1 LCCFVK
7 NILTKIKIDFI
18 NSKKMSEPK
27 NIIIKKAR
35 VNNLKNISLS
45 IPRNELIV
53 ISGVSGSGKTSLAF
67 DTIFA
72 EGQRKY
78 IESLSSYARQ
88 FLKRMDKPN
97 VDMIEGLSPAIAVDQ
112 KRNNKNPRST
122 VGTLSEVYDYLKLL
136 YLNIGQTISPV
147 SGNVVKKDSY
157 EDVLK
162 YVLNNKGKK
171 YFISIYRKTTKEN
184 YVRELEVLLNKGF
197 TRLIIEDEFY
207 TIESVLTSEKK
218 HLDFQV
224 LIDRGVVHVGDENFK
239 FKVVEVC
246 KEAFFEGEGRLLV
259 TFPHEKK
266 EFSNRFEL
274 DGIKFL
280 EPSINLFSFNNPYG
294 ACSECGGFG
303 NVLGFDENKIIPN
316 KNLSIFSNCIAP
328 WRTEKMKV
336 WLKPLI
342 SNNREYKVNI
352 HKPFNQL
359 SPEETQIIW
368 EGKGA
373 FKGINK
379 FFQYLEKKS
388 YKIQFRIIASRYK
401 GKTKCKRCLSSGIR
415 EEANYIKI
423 NNKSII
429 DIVLSPIDNILTF
442 LKELSLTDNEKKL
455 SERPLQE
462 IITRLNYINEI
473 GLGYLTLNRKV
484 NSLSGGEFQ
493 RIKLAT
499 SLGSSLVGSLY
510 VLDEPTVGLHPH
522 NTNKLIEILRSLK
535 NIGNTVIV
543 VEHDEDVI
551 LSSDYL
557 IDIGPGAGSKGGEVV
572 YSGKTK
578 SISKSTDS
586 PTSDFIFNKK
596 KMEKSHVRKHSKKIT
611 ICQARENN
619 LKNIDVN
626 FPLECLVVVTGV
638 SGSGKSTLVKQIL
651 HPALAKRLDKKY
663 DKEGNYGSL
672 KGDIQNIQ
680 NIEMVDQNPVG
691 RSSRSNPATYSKA
704 YDAIRKIFSSEG
716 FKSDKSIKPSD
727 FSFNVDGGRCDECLG
742 EGTKKI
748 EMQFMADLYLE
759 CSACKGKRFK
769 KKILEITY
777 NDKNIYDVLEMTIEE
792 SHLFFSSSRTIQK
805 KLKPMLDVG
814 LGYLRLGQS
823 SSTLSGGEAQR
834 LKLATYLSD
843 DKKLNEKTLFI
854 FDEPSSGLHN
864 KDISYF
870 MTSVFRLI
878 DSGNSVII
886 IEHNTELIK
895 QADWI
900 IDMGPDG
907 GQGGGLVCFEGT
919 PQNLI
924 KLRNNKTAKYLKR
937 EFVI

>member
-1 LCCFVK
+1 MCCFVK
-7 NILTKIKIDFI
+7 NIFTKIKIDFI

-246 KEAFFEGEGRLLV
+246 KEAFLEGEGRLLV

-342 SNNREYKVNI
+342 SNNRECKVNI

-401 GKTKCKRCLSSGIR
+401 GKTKCKMCLGSGIR

-704 YDAIRKIFSSEG
+704 YDAIRKIFSSQG

>member
-1 LCCFVK
+1 
-7 NILTKIKIDFI
+7 
-18 NSKKMSEPK
+18 MSEPK

-401 GKTKCKRCLSSGIR
+401 GKTKCKMCLGSGIR

-596 KMEKSHVRKHSKKIT
+596 KMKKSHVRKHSKKIT

-716 FKSDKSIKPSD
+716 FKFDKSIKPSD

-900 IDMGPDG
+900 IDMGPGG